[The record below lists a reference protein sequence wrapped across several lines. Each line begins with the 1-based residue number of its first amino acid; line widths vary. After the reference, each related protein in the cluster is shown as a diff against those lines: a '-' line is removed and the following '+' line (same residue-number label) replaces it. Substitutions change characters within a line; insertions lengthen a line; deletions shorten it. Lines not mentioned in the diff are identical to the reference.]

1 MVGGGGRFAA
11 SHCQTSKEEAE
22 KEGEIARGQGNLDR
36 SQETGKEKGMGRG
49 GRLGVGG
56 GGQERTGWK
65 GKLYSGLELN
75 SEPLRP
81 GLGAGGLL
89 L

>member
-1 MVGGGGRFAA
+1 M
-11 SHCQTSKEEAE
+11 
-22 KEGEIARGQGNLDR
+22 DR

-56 GGQERTGWK
+56 GGQERKGWK